1 MRCDVNIS
9 LKEEGSDMLGTRTE
23 IKNMNSVS
31 FIEKAM
37 AYEAARQAEIL
48 DAGGKIEQATMRFD
62 ESTGETYVMR
72 TKEDAQDY
80 RYFPEPDLLTVNI
93 PQQKVEEIAAALP
106 ELPLEKLRRYTGE
119 LGISAQ
125 NAHLLYKYKA
135 VCDFFDS
142 CIAQGAGAKNLSNL
156 ILGTIYSTLPTEE
169 EKEAF
174 DIKISA
180 EDMAQLV
187 KYVDGGKINITLAQ
201 MTLSKMLKEGGA
213 LSDYI
218 SETDLAGVSE
228 GELEALCR
236 EEGEEEIEE
245 ITLDDVRE
253 YVPQPSAEEAEEA
266 VPEGMVDEAVEA
278 APEEP
283 AAEHPETEAA
293 PVSAE
298 KDESEELPY
307 E

>member
-1 MRCDVNIS
+1 
-9 LKEEGSDMLGTRTE
+9 
-23 IKNMNSVS
+23 
-31 FIEKAM
+31 
-37 AYEAARQAEIL
+37 
-48 DAGGKIEQATMRFD
+48 MRFD
-62 ESTGETYVMR
+62 EGTGETYVMR

-236 EEGEEEIEE
+236 EAIAQNPK
-245 ITLDDVRE
+245 V
-253 YVPQPSAEEAEEA
+253 AEDFKGGKEKAIGGLFGYIKRATQGKADIKKAEAILRKLLS
-266 VPEGMVDEAVEA
+266 D
-278 APEEP
+278 
-283 AAEHPETEAA
+283 
-293 PVSAE
+293 
-298 KDESEELPY
+298 
-307 E
+307 